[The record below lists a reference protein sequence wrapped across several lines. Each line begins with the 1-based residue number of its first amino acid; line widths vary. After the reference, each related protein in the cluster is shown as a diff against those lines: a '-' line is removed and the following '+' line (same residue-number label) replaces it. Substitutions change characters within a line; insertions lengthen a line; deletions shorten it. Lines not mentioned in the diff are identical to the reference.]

1 MLPTAQS
8 IFAKWNIP
16 LNWNAGFSVEYYFL
30 GWSHTELVG
39 AIKAKRIPTD
49 QTRFFRCFLTA
60 LYVALLQLG
69 TDYRIATLLFLFAFG
84 AIFLRPSPVHLVRL
98 GLFALVCALLMH
110 WVFTG
115 PLFVDL
121 P

>member
-1 MLPTAQS
+1 M
-8 IFAKWNIP
+8 
-16 LNWNAGFSVEYYFL
+16 EYYFKL
-30 GWSHTELVG
+30 GLLPQARRSNKSEKNTYRTKRAIFG
-39 AIKAKRIPTD
+39 A
-49 QTRFFRCFLTA
+49 FLTA

-69 TDYRIATLLFLFAFG
+69 TDYRLATLLFLFAFG